1 MNKHEVERI
10 KHQYPEGT
18 RIVLDQMED
27 IQSVPTGTKG
37 TVTHVDD
44 MGTIHM
50 IWDNGQGLGLV
61 EGEDKFD
68 ILETKM
74 EYENESVST
83 HTMQMKLTKANERMF
98 LNDIIIQNVITLSD
112 EDFRYFRNHLNEDYD
127 FIRENREILSTNSY
141 SLPCLLVRGKE
152 ETGAVIVQSDD
163 RNMAEYYCYIPYAA
177 DIEKHFRH
185 GIREEFQYTD
195 AIFSRKD
202 NEINAQHCKIE
213 KIIELNHDDFNRF
226 AKHLMSEYEFLKEN
240 KELMY
245 VDQEEIRHCLLVIGN
260 EHEHGILVDSSGASY
275 ARYTAFMQNA
285 REYIKQKQLIN
296 LIEDIYDLD
305 HIKEERIKVMIVKP
319 HQRPCIESIDNTL
332 DAKREVVQGEI
343 EAVELSDT
351 ASLICNEEGKFIGL
365 EANRRLGSDVIVGTF
380 LIAGTDGSEDFCS
393 LSDDDIELYMEKF
406 GQVED
411 LSQDD
416 IPNLCYTIYGIK

>member
-1 MNKHEVERI
+1 MNRNEIEKI
-10 KHQYPEGT
+10 KHRYPEGT
-18 RIVLDQMED
+18 RIVLNQMED
-27 IQSVPTGTKG
+27 MQAVPTGMKG

-50 IWDNGQGLGLV
+50 VWDNGQGLGLV
-61 EGEDKFD
+61 EGEDRFD

-74 EYENESVST
+74 EYENESVSS
-83 HTMQMKLTKANERMF
+83 HRMEVKLTSSSERMF
-98 LNDIIIQNVITLSD
+98 LNDILIKNVITLSD
-112 EDFRYFRNHLNEDYD
+112 EDFRYFRDHLNEDYD
-127 FIRENREILSTNSY
+127 FIRENREILSENCY

-152 ETGAVIVQSDD
+152 ETGAVIVQTDE
-163 RNMAEYYCYIPYAA
+163 RNMAEYYCYIPYAD

-195 AIFSRKD
+195 AVFSRKD

-226 AKHLMSEYEFLKEN
+226 ANHLMSEYEFLKEN
-240 KELMY
+240 KDLMY

-260 EHEHGILVDSSGASY
+260 AHEHGILVDSSGAGY
-275 ARYTAFMQNA
+275 ARYSAFMPNA
-285 REYIKQKQLIN
+285 REFIKQKQLIN

-305 HIKEERIKVMIVKP
+305 HIKEERIKVMIVEP
-319 HQRPCIESIDNTL
+319 HQRPRIEFIDNTL
-332 DAKREVVQGEI
+332 DAKRKVVQGEI

-365 EANRRLGSDVIVGTF
+365 ELNRRLGNDVIVGTF

-393 LSDDDIELYMEKF
+393 LSDENVELYMEKF
-406 GQVED
+406 GPIED

-416 IPNLCYTIYGIK
+416 IPNTCYKIYGME